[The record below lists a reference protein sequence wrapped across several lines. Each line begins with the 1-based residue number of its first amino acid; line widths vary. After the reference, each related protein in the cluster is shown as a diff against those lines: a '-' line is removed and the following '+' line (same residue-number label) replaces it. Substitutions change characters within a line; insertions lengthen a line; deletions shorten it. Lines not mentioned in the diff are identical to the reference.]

1 MANDDQDDL
10 ESISNQLREICIR
23 NDDTVQQLDSSHVTE
38 HIDVYQAGA
47 LFTPSKP
54 ISNTFHVNNGLS
66 LLLTSP
72 LGAAAFSTPQSD
84 LKECCKDAT
93 CSVCLSPMLCRTA
106 LIETRCK
113 VLETT
118 LVIMK

>member
-1 MANDDQDDL
+1 MASDDQDGL
-10 ESISNQLREICIR
+10 ESISNQLREICMR
-23 NDDTVQQLDSSHVTE
+23 NDDTMQRLDSAHE
-38 HIDVYQAGA
+38 HIDVYQAET

-54 ISNTFHVNNGLS
+54 ISNTFEGNNGLS
-66 LLLTSP
+66 LLVSSP

-113 VLETT
+113 V
-118 LVIMK
+118 I